1 MSDTQTLQIRDS
13 IRMTKNLPN
22 HSSEF
27 HDNIEKQISHLH
39 NSIHLPKTN
48 PERALEDFA
57 LRYIDHVPNFIDALR
72 GLTKEAGIYEY
83 TSIFL
88 TIAEDFFT
96 KPPELVTK
104 RNGLLALLSQAF
116 LAHRLIEEIND
127 RVIAHCGIPLAPM
140 DMTRANL
147 IVHQLLGE
155 EYSNDLDF
163 LVLYAVESHMDKEN
177 TIENPAFHQFVEKHK
192 RNGWSVEL
200 DRWPCL
206 AENLSININFESED
220 HNQEQPSETWH

>member
-1 MSDTQTLQIRDS
+1 MNDTQTLQIRDS
-13 IRMTKNLPN
+13 IRTAKKLPN
-22 HSSEF
+22 YSSDF
-27 HDNIEKQISHLH
+27 HNSIEQQISHLH
-39 NSIHLPKTN
+39 TSIHLPEKN

-57 LRYIDHVPNFIDALR
+57 LRYIDHAPNFIDALR

-96 KPPELVTK
+96 KPPKLVTK
-104 RNGLLALLSQAF
+104 KNGLLALLSQAF

-155 EYSNDLDF
+155 QHSNDLDF
-163 LVLYAVESHMDKEN
+163 IVLYEIESRMDKEK
-177 TIENPAFHQFVEKHK
+177 TIENPAFHGFVEKQK
-192 RNGWSVEL
+192 QNGWSVEL

-206 AENLSININFESED
+206 AENLSININFESDDYETVK
-220 HNQEQPSETWH
+220 PPETWH